1 MSPAKGTLPLKLR
14 LPGCEPIRR
23 LSGTHDRK
31 MRAKLVRMLH
41 TLHEQG
47 RDDLVNAVARGTIK
61 PLQLYNRWKFSR
73 LEDLPHADE
82 LPRFADVWPAWVAGM
97 EASDFHRTACE
108 GYCRRLA
115 ETMAPDATLAAVV
128 DALKAYR
135 NAYRHAPRSFNYA
148 RTAIMA
154 LLRDTLT
161 RRHRLWLD
169 VAEIPQLKVKAT
181 RAKHPLVADQLRD
194 LVTRLGEPY
203 GPMAWTMATT
213 GMGWLEYSGRWER
226 EGVGLRI
233 HGTKTGGRD
242 RLIPLVSLLHPCEG
256 TVYAFRWHLTKASD
270 GRVTPYD
277 LRRTFTGIMVDA
289 GVPRPRRK
297 LYLGHEP
304 EDITALYEQQE
315 VTEYLTRDAER
326 MRAVLGEPPEPPT
339 LQIVRA

>member
-1 MSPAKGTLPLKLR
+1 MSPKGTLVIKLR
-14 LPGCEPIRR
+14 IPGCDPIRR

-31 MRAKLVRMLH
+31 MRVKLVRMLK

-47 RDDLVNAVARGTIK
+47 RDDLVNAVAKGTLK
-61 PLQLYNRWKFSR
+61 PLQLYNKWKFSR

-82 LPRFADVWPAWVAGM
+82 LPRFADVWPAWLAGF
-97 EASDFHRTACE
+97 EVSDFHLASCE

-115 ETMAPDATLAAVV
+115 ATMDPDATLTALPDAV
-128 DALKAYR
+128 KNYR
-135 NAYRHAPRSFNYA
+135 NAYRHAPRSFNHA
-148 RTAIMA
+148 RTTVMA
-154 LLRDTLT
+154 LLRDTLG

-169 VAEIPQLKVKAT
+169 VADIPTLKVRPT
-181 RAKHPLVADQLRD
+181 RAKHPLQPDALRE
-194 LVTRLGEPY
+194 LVRKLGEPY

-213 GMGWLEYSGRWER
+213 GMGWLEYSGTWER

-233 HGTKTGGRD
+233 HGTKTAGRD

-256 TVYAFRWHLTKASD
+256 TIYAFRWHLTKH
-270 GRVTPYD
+270 GNGVTPYD
-277 LRRTFTGIMVDA
+277 LRRTFTSLMVDA

-315 VTEYLTRDAER
+315 VVEYLTKDAER
-326 MRAVLGEPPEPPT
+326 MRAVLGEPTDPPT
-339 LQIVRA
+339 LQMVRA

>member
-1 MSPAKGTLPLKLR
+1 VSPSKGTLPLKLR

-23 LSGTHDRK
+23 LSGPHDRK

-82 LPRFADVWPAWVAGM
+82 LPRFTDVWPGWLAGF
-97 EASDFHRTACE
+97 EASDFHKAACE

-115 ETMAPDATLAAVV
+115 ATMEPDATLTALV
-128 DALKAYR
+128 DALKGYR
-135 NAYRHAPRSFNYA
+135 NVYRNSPRTFNYA
-148 RTAIMA
+148 RTTIMA
-154 LLRDTLT
+154 FLRDTIG

-169 VAEIPQLKVKAT
+169 VADIPELRVKRKKKRGLPVEQL
-181 RAKHPLVADQLRD
+181 HD
-194 LVTRLGEPY
+194 LVRKLGEPY

-213 GMGWLEYSGRWER
+213 GMGWLEYSGAWER

-256 TVYAFRWHLTKASD
+256 TVYAFRYHLTAASD
-270 GRVTPYD
+270 GTVTPYD

-304 EDITALYEQQE
+304 EDITALYEQQD
-315 VTEYLTRDAER
+315 VIEYLTKDAER
-326 MRAVLGEPPEPPT
+326 MRAVLGEPPTPPT
-339 LQIVRA
+339 LQMVRA